1 MRVKGEII
9 LTKVTSPLNI
19 LWGDQFSQ
27 CDSEGRSAA
36 QKDGVLK
43 HIPMGHMFLSATLS
57 HPFCSSGW
65 LRQVY

>member
-1 MRVKGEII
+1 MRVKGGII
-9 LTKVTSPLNI
+9 LTKVMSPLNI
-19 LWGDQFSQ
+19 LWGD
-27 CDSEGRSAA
+27 SEGKSAA
-36 QKDGVLK
+36 GKDEVLK